1 MLFATSC
8 TSQKENTVVNVYN
21 WGEYIDP
28 TVNKLFE
35 KETGIKV
42 NYKTFDNNET
52 MYAKLKNSPGTYD
65 VIIPSD
71 YMISRLITEDMLEKI
86 DFDNIPNFKY
96 IMDEYKNLEYD
107 PTNEYSVPYTCG
119 TVGLLY
125 NKKYVTEKPDSWN
138 ILWDEKYSQKILMY
152 NNSRDTMAI
161 ALLKNGFSLNTT
173 NKSELDKA
181 ASDLKAQKKL
191 VQSYVSDEI
200 FDIMESES
208 AYLAPCYAG
217 DIINM
222 MSNNENLDFVI
233 PKEGT
238 NRFVDAMCIPKGSK
252 NKLAAEKYINFMCR
266 KDIAELNRQ
275 ETSYSTPQG
284 QTFEELDED
293 IKNVEIAYP
302 SKETLEKC
310 TVFIGLDKETLE
322 YYAKLWGELKE

>member
-1 MLFATSC
+1 
-8 TSQKENTVVNVYN
+8 
-21 WGEYIDP
+21 
-28 TVNKLFE
+28 
-35 KETGIKV
+35 
-42 NYKTFDNNET
+42 
-52 MYAKLKNSPGTYD
+52 
-65 VIIPSD
+65 
-71 YMISRLITEDMLEKI
+71 
-86 DFDNIPNFKY
+86 
-96 IMDEYKNLEYD
+96 
-107 PTNEYSVPYTCG
+107 
-119 TVGLLY
+119 
-125 NKKYVTEKPDSWN
+125 
-138 ILWDEKYSQKILMY
+138 
-152 NNSRDTMAI
+152 
-161 ALLKNGFSLNTT
+161 
-173 NKSELDKA
+173 
-181 ASDLKAQKKL
+181 
-191 VQSYVSDEI
+191 
-200 FDIMESES
+200 
-208 AYLAPCYAG
+208 
-217 DIINM
+217 M